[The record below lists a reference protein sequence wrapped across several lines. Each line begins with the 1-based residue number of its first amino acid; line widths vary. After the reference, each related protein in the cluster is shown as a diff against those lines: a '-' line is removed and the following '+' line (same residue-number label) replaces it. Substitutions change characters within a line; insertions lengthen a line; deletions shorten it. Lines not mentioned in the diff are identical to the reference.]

1 MEKETLKVNKSI
13 IRITGIFESDGIVAT
28 ERKLKDA
35 GYKDEIID
43 NQQFHKNYWYPEF
56 RDIFFRKENKE
67 TAARILVN
75 DCNEKVTFIRRNKDR
90 EVIKNTQ
97 AIIKS
102 KEVYLF
108 PNGLHFFSISFDTTG
123 MSLLNISDLTF
134 SSRDFTAELE
144 GYKEKEWVKWVE
156 NEVIAG
162 IKIYS
167 TWDQKTIPVDEYSGS
182 KFKLYTVVDL
192 EPNDSINQQVIDELL
207 YDVGC
212 VAKIGSAGGKE
223 YFSPSESYYNLL
235 LEDKISAFNNYA
247 MLPLFDT
254 FTTVGFGILSN
265 DFSHITY
272 NETYITYNETYFRI
286 YLFNLF
292 IKYNLYRYN
301 SDMRLDSVKTRNQ
314 FEKFLNNYNIS
325 TISYNFLPNLIFEK
339 HRKSML
345 VEEELAKFEERIN
358 RISQSI
364 QEDQQNRM
372 NTLLGIVGLVTSI
385 GSVEPAI
392 ELLESGRESLEFE
405 MAPFYTMVVF
415 LVIIVSIPVLS
426 YLFPEKK
433 KQLMRK
439 LKRK

>member
-1 MEKETLKVNKSI
+1 MDKQSLKVNNSI
-13 IRITGIFESDGIVAT
+13 IRISGIFESDLNSVT
-28 ERKLKDA
+28 DRKFKEA
-35 GYKDEIID
+35 GYIDETIND
-43 NQQFHKNYWYPEF
+43 QQFHKNYWYPEF

-67 TAARILVN
+67 TAARILVKS
-75 DCNEKVTFIRRNKDR
+75 CNEKVTFLRRNQEK
-90 EVIKNTQ
+90 EVVKKTQ
-97 AIIKS
+97 TTINS

-108 PNGLHFFSISFDTTG
+108 PNGLHFFSISFDTSG
-123 MSLLNISDLTF
+123 LSLVDISDLTF
-134 SSRDFTAELE
+134 SIRNFTAELE
-144 GYKEKEWVKWVE
+144 GYKESEWVKWVE

-182 KFKLYTVVDL
+182 KFKLYSVVDL

-207 YDVGC
+207 YDIGC

-235 LEDKISAFNNYA
+235 LKDKISAFNNYA

-265 DFSHITY
+265 DFSH
-272 NETYITYNETYFRI
+272 ITYNETYFRI

-372 NTLLGIVGLVTSI
+372 NTLIGIVGLFTSI
-385 GSVEPAI
+385 GSVDPAI
-392 ELLESGRESLEFE
+392 ALLENARETIALQ
-405 MAPFYTMVVF
+405 MAPFYT
-415 LVIIVSIPVLS
+415 LVILLLIIIAIPVLS

-433 KQLMRK
+433 KQLTKKWKQRGNSK
-439 LKRK
+439 

>member
-13 IRITGIFESDGIVAT
+13 IRITGIFESDGIGAT

-75 DCNEKVTFIRRNKDR
+75 DCNEKVTFIRRKRDR
-90 EVIKNTQ
+90 EVIKKIQ
-97 AIIKS
+97 AIINS

-123 MSLLNISDLTF
+123 FSLLDISDLTF

-144 GYKEKEWVKWVE
+144 GYKEKDWVKWVE

-162 IKIYS
+162 IKIYA

-192 EPNDSINQQVIDELL
+192 EPNDDINQQVIDELL

-212 VAKIGSAGGKE
+212 VAKIGSAGSNLE
-223 YFSPSESYYNLL
+223 YSPSESYFQLL
-235 LEDKISAFNNYA
+235 LDDKISAFNNYA

-254 FTTVGFGILSN
+254 FTTLGKSVLSN
-265 DFSHITY
+265 DYSVVTY
-272 NETYITYNETYFRI
+272 NQTYFRI

-301 SDMRLDSVKTRNQ
+301 SAMRLDSVKTRNE
-314 FEKFLNNYNIS
+314 FERFLNNYNIS

-345 VEEELAKFEERIN
+345 VEEELVKFEERIN

-372 NTLLGIVGLVTSI
+372 NTLLGIVGLFTSI

-392 ELLESGRESLEFE
+392 ELLESARESFEFE
-405 MAPFYTMVVF
+405 MAPFYTLVVL

>member
-1 MEKETLKVNKSI
+1 MDKQSLKVNNSI
-13 IRITGIFESDGIVAT
+13 IRISGIFESDLNST
-28 ERKLKDA
+28 SERKFKEA
-35 GYKDEIID
+35 GYIDETIKD
-43 NQQFHKNYWYPEF
+43 QQFHKNYWYPEF

-67 TAARILVN
+67 TAARILVKS
-75 DCNEKVTFIRRNKDR
+75 CNEKVTFLRRNHEK
-90 EVIKNTQ
+90 EVVKKTQ
-97 AIIKS
+97 TTINS

-123 MSLLNISDLTF
+123 LSLVDISDLTF
-134 SSRDFTAELE
+134 SIRNFTAELE
-144 GYKEKEWVKWVE
+144 GYKESEWVKWVE

-182 KFKLYTVVDL
+182 KFKLYSVVDL

-207 YDVGC
+207 YDIGC

-235 LEDKISAFNNYA
+235 LKYKISAFNNYA

-265 DFSHITY
+265 DFSH
-272 NETYITYNETYFRI
+272 ITYNETYFRI

-372 NTLLGIVGLVTSI
+372 NTLIGIVGLFTSI
-385 GSVEPAI
+385 GSVDPAI
-392 ELLESGRESLEFE
+392 ALLENARETIALQ
-405 MAPFYTMVVF
+405 MAPFYT
-415 LVIIVSIPVLS
+415 LVILLLIIIAIPVLS

-433 KQLMRK
+433 KQLTKKWKQRGNSK
-439 LKRK
+439 

>member
-1 MEKETLKVNKSI
+1 MIKETLKVNQSI
-13 IRITGIFESDGIVAT
+13 IRITGIFETDSLKST
-28 ERKLKDA
+28 ERRFINSGYTQEVIKD
-35 GYKDEIID
+35 
-43 NQQFHKNYWYPEF
+43 QQFHKNYWYPEF

-67 TAARILVN
+67 TAACILVRS
-75 DCNEKVTFIRRNKDR
+75 CNEKVTFLRRNK
-90 EVIKNTQ
+90 EKENVKKTQ
-97 AIIKS
+97 ATIKS

-123 MSLLNISDLTF
+123 LNLVDISDLTF
-134 SSRDFTAELE
+134 FTRDFNAELE

-156 NEVIAG
+156 NEVING

-167 TWDQKTIPVDEYSGS
+167 NWNEKSIPVDEYSGS

-192 EPNDSINQQVIDELL
+192 EPNELISQQVIDELL
-207 YDVGC
+207 YDIGS
-212 VAKIGSAGGKE
+212 VAQIGSANGNK
-223 YFSPSESYYNLL
+223 YFSPSDSYFNLL
-235 LEDKISAFNNYA
+235 LEGKISAFNNYS

-254 FTTVGFGILSN
+254 FTTVGQSLLN
-265 DFSHITY
+265 
-272 NETYITYNETYFRI
+272 NEFALLTFNQTYFRI

-292 IKYNLYRYN
+292 IKYNLHRYN
-301 SDMRLDSVKTRNQ
+301 NDMRLDSVKTRNE
-314 FEKFLNNYNIS
+314 FESFLNNYNIS
-325 TISYNFLPNLIFEK
+325 TISYNFLPNLIFDK

-345 VEEELAKFEERIN
+345 VEEELVKFEVRIN

-372 NTLLGIVGLVTSI
+372 NTLIGIVGLFTSI

-392 ELLESGRESLEFE
+392 DLLENAREYLQIE
-405 MAPFYTMVVF
+405 MGLFYT
-415 LVIIVSIPVLS
+415 LVIVSALVITIPILS

-439 LKRK
+439 WKRK

>member
-1 MEKETLKVNKSI
+1 MDKQSLKVNNSI
-13 IRITGIFESDGIVAT
+13 IRISGIFESDLNST
-28 ERKLKDA
+28 SERKFKEA
-35 GYKDEIID
+35 GYIDETIKD
-43 NQQFHKNYWYPEF
+43 QQFHKNYWYPEF

-67 TAARILVN
+67 TAARILVKS
-75 DCNEKVTFIRRNKDR
+75 CNEKVTFLRRNHEK
-90 EVIKNTQ
+90 EVVKKTQ
-97 AIIKS
+97 TTINS

-123 MSLLNISDLTF
+123 LSLVDISDLTF
-134 SSRDFTAELE
+134 SIRNFTAELE
-144 GYKEKEWVKWVE
+144 GYKESEWVKWVE

-182 KFKLYTVVDL
+182 KFKLYSVVDL

-207 YDVGC
+207 YDIGC

-235 LEDKISAFNNYA
+235 LKDKISAFNNYA

-265 DFSHITY
+265 DFSH
-272 NETYITYNETYFRI
+272 ITYNETYFRI

-372 NTLLGIVGLVTSI
+372 NTLIGIVGLFTSI
-385 GSVEPAI
+385 GSVDPAI
-392 ELLESGRESLEFE
+392 ALLENARETIALQ
-405 MAPFYTMVVF
+405 MAPFYT
-415 LVIIVSIPVLS
+415 LVILLLIIIAIPVLS

-433 KQLMRK
+433 KQLTKKWKQRGNSK
-439 LKRK
+439 

>member
-1 MEKETLKVNKSI
+1 MDKQSLKVNNSI
-13 IRITGIFESDGIVAT
+13 IRISGIFESDLNSAT
-28 ERKLKDA
+28 DRKFKEA
-35 GYKDEIID
+35 GYIDETIKD
-43 NQQFHKNYWYPEF
+43 QQFHKNYWYPEF

-67 TAARILVN
+67 TAARILVKS
-75 DCNEKVTFIRRNKDR
+75 CNEKVTFLRRNHEK
-90 EVIKNTQ
+90 EVVKKTQ
-97 AIIKS
+97 TTINS

-123 MSLLNISDLTF
+123 LSLVDISDLTL
-134 SSRDFTAELE
+134 SIRNFTAELE
-144 GYKEKEWVKWVE
+144 GYKESEWVKWVE

-182 KFKLYTVVDL
+182 KFKLYSVVDL

-207 YDVGC
+207 YDIGC

-235 LEDKISAFNNYA
+235 LKDKISAFNNYA

-265 DFSHITY
+265 DFSH
-272 NETYITYNETYFRI
+272 ITYNETYFRI

-372 NTLLGIVGLVTSI
+372 NTLIGIVGLFTSI
-385 GSVEPAI
+385 GSVDPAI
-392 ELLESGRESLEFE
+392 ALLENARETIALQ
-405 MAPFYTMVVF
+405 MAPFYT
-415 LVIIVSIPVLS
+415 LVILLLIIIAIPVLS

-433 KQLMRK
+433 KQLKKKWKQRGNSK
-439 LKRK
+439 

>member
-1 MEKETLKVNKSI
+1 MDKQSLKVNNSI
-13 IRITGIFESDGIVAT
+13 IRISGIFESDLNSVT
-28 ERKLKDA
+28 DRKFKEA
-35 GYKDEIID
+35 GYIDETIKD
-43 NQQFHKNYWYPEF
+43 QQFHKNYWYPEF

-67 TAARILVN
+67 TAARILVKS
-75 DCNEKVTFIRRNKDR
+75 CNEKVTFLRRNQEK
-90 EVIKNTQ
+90 EVVKKTQ
-97 AIIKS
+97 TTINS

-108 PNGLHFFSISFDTTG
+108 PNGLHFFSISFDTSG
-123 MSLLNISDLTF
+123 LSLVDISDLTF
-134 SSRDFTAELE
+134 SIRNFTAELE
-144 GYKEKEWVKWVE
+144 GYKESEWVKWVE

-182 KFKLYTVVDL
+182 KFKLYSVVDL

-207 YDVGC
+207 YDIGC

-235 LEDKISAFNNYA
+235 LKDKISAFNNYA

-265 DFSHITY
+265 DFSH
-272 NETYITYNETYFRI
+272 ITYNETYFRI

-372 NTLLGIVGLVTSI
+372 NTLIGIVGLFTSI
-385 GSVEPAI
+385 GSVDPAI
-392 ELLESGRESLEFE
+392 ALLENARETIALQ
-405 MAPFYTMVVF
+405 MAPFYT
-415 LVIIVSIPVLS
+415 LVILLLIIIAIPVLS

-433 KQLMRK
+433 KQLTKKWKQRGNSK
-439 LKRK
+439 

>member
-1 MEKETLKVNKSI
+1 MDKQSLKVNNSI
-13 IRITGIFESDGIVAT
+13 IRISGIFESDLNST
-28 ERKLKDA
+28 SERKFKEA
-35 GYKDEIID
+35 GYIDETIKD
-43 NQQFHKNYWYPEF
+43 QQFHKNYWYPEF

-67 TAARILVN
+67 TAARILVKS
-75 DCNEKVTFIRRNKDR
+75 CNEKVTFLRRNQEK
-90 EVIKNTQ
+90 EVVKKTQ
-97 AIIKS
+97 TTINS

-108 PNGLHFFSISFDTTG
+108 PNGLHFFSISFDTSG
-123 MSLLNISDLTF
+123 LSLVDISDLTF
-134 SSRDFTAELE
+134 SIRNFTAELE
-144 GYKEKEWVKWVE
+144 GYKESEWVKWVE

-207 YDVGC
+207 YDIGC
-212 VAKIGSAGGKE
+212 VAQIGSAGGKKH
-223 YFSPSESYYNLL
+223 YSPSESYYNLL
-235 LEDKISAFNNYA
+235 LKDKISAFNNYA

-254 FTTVGFGILSN
+254 FTTVGFGILSY
-265 DFSHITY
+265 DFTH
-272 NETYITYNETYFRI
+272 ITYNETYFRI

-372 NTLLGIVGLVTSI
+372 NTLIGIVGLFTSI
-385 GSVEPAI
+385 GSVDPAI
-392 ELLESGRESLEFE
+392 ALLENARETIALQ
-405 MAPFYTMVVF
+405 MAPFYT
-415 LVIIVSIPVLS
+415 LVILLLIIIAIPVLS

-433 KQLMRK
+433 KQLTKKWRQK
-439 LKRK
+439 KISK

>member
-1 MEKETLKVNKSI
+1 MDKQSLKVNNSI
-13 IRITGIFESDGIVAT
+13 IRISGIFESDLNST
-28 ERKLKDA
+28 SERKFKEA
-35 GYKDEIID
+35 GYIDETIKD
-43 NQQFHKNYWYPEF
+43 QQFHKNYWYPEF

-67 TAARILVN
+67 TAARILVKS
-75 DCNEKVTFIRRNKDR
+75 CNEKVTFLRRNQEK
-90 EVIKNTQ
+90 EVVKKTQ
-97 AIIKS
+97 TTINS

-108 PNGLHFFSISFDTTG
+108 PNGLHFFSISFDTSG
-123 MSLLNISDLTF
+123 LSLVDISDLTF
-134 SSRDFTAELE
+134 SIRNFTAELE
-144 GYKEKEWVKWVE
+144 GYKESEWVKWVE

-182 KFKLYTVVDL
+182 KFKLYSVVDL

-207 YDVGC
+207 YDIGC
-212 VAKIGSAGGKE
+212 VAQIGSAGGKKH
-223 YFSPSESYYNLL
+223 YSPSESYYNLL
-235 LEDKISAFNNYA
+235 LKDKISAFNNYA

-254 FTTVGFGILSN
+254 FTTVGFGILSY
-265 DFSHITY
+265 DFTH
-272 NETYITYNETYFRI
+272 ITYNETYFRI

-372 NTLLGIVGLVTSI
+372 NTLIGIVGLFTSI
-385 GSVEPAI
+385 GSVDPAI
-392 ELLESGRESLEFE
+392 ALLENARETIALQ
-405 MAPFYTMVVF
+405 MAPFYT
-415 LVIIVSIPVLS
+415 LVILLLIIIAIPVLS

-433 KQLMRK
+433 KQLTKKWKQRGNSK
-439 LKRK
+439 

>member
-1 MEKETLKVNKSI
+1 MDKQSLKVNNSI
-13 IRITGIFESDGIVAT
+13 IRISGIFESDLNSAS
-28 ERKLKDA
+28 ERKFKEA
-35 GYKDEIID
+35 GYIDETIKD
-43 NQQFHKNYWYPEF
+43 QQFHKNYWYPEF

-67 TAARILVN
+67 TAARILVKS
-75 DCNEKVTFIRRNKDR
+75 CNEKVTFLRRNHEK
-90 EVIKNTQ
+90 EVVKKTQ
-97 AIIKS
+97 TTINS

-108 PNGLHFFSISFDTTG
+108 PNGLHFFSISFDTSG
-123 MSLLNISDLTF
+123 LSLVDISDLTF
-134 SSRDFTAELE
+134 SIRNFTAELE
-144 GYKEKEWVKWVE
+144 GYKESEWVKWVE

-182 KFKLYTVVDL
+182 KFKLYSVVDL

-207 YDVGC
+207 YDIGC

-235 LEDKISAFNNYA
+235 LKDKISAFNNYA

-265 DFSHITY
+265 DFSH
-272 NETYITYNETYFRI
+272 ITYNETYFRI

-372 NTLLGIVGLVTSI
+372 NTLIGIVGLFTSI

-392 ELLESGRESLEFE
+392 ALLENARETIALQME
-405 MAPFYTMVVF
+405 PFYT
-415 LVIIVSIPVLS
+415 LVILLLIIIALPILM

-433 KQLMRK
+433 KQLTKKWKQRINSK
-439 LKRK
+439 

>member
-1 MEKETLKVNKSI
+1 MDKQSLKVNNSI
-13 IRITGIFESDGIVAT
+13 IRISGIFESDLNSAS
-28 ERKLKDA
+28 ERKFKEA
-35 GYKDEIID
+35 GYIDETIKD
-43 NQQFHKNYWYPEF
+43 QQFHKNYWYPEF

-67 TAARILVN
+67 TAARILVKS
-75 DCNEKVTFIRRNKDR
+75 CNEKVTFLRRNHEK
-90 EVIKNTQ
+90 EVVKKTQ
-97 AIIKS
+97 TTINS

-123 MSLLNISDLTF
+123 LSLVDISDLTL
-134 SSRDFTAELE
+134 SIRNFTAELE
-144 GYKEKEWVKWVE
+144 GYKESEWVKWVE

-182 KFKLYTVVDL
+182 KFKLYSVVDL

-207 YDVGC
+207 YDIGC

-235 LEDKISAFNNYA
+235 LKDKISAFNNYA

-265 DFSHITY
+265 DFSH
-272 NETYITYNETYFRI
+272 ITYNETYFRI

-372 NTLLGIVGLVTSI
+372 NTLIGIVGLFTSI

-392 ELLESGRESLEFE
+392 ALLENARETIALQME
-405 MAPFYTMVVF
+405 PFYT
-415 LVIIVSIPVLS
+415 LVILLLIIIALPILM

-433 KQLMRK
+433 KQLTKKWKQRRNSK
-439 LKRK
+439 

>member
-1 MEKETLKVNKSI
+1 MDKQSLKVNNSI
-13 IRITGIFESDGIVAT
+13 IRISGIFESDLNSAS
-28 ERKLKDA
+28 ERKFKEA
-35 GYKDEIID
+35 GYIDETIKD
-43 NQQFHKNYWYPEF
+43 QQFHKNYWYPEF

-67 TAARILVN
+67 TAARILVKS
-75 DCNEKVTFIRRNKDR
+75 CNEKVTFLRRNHEK
-90 EVIKNTQ
+90 EVVKKTQ
-97 AIIKS
+97 TTINN

-123 MSLLNISDLTF
+123 LSLVDISDLTL
-134 SSRDFTAELE
+134 SIRNFTAELE
-144 GYKEKEWVKWVE
+144 GYKESEWVKWVE

-182 KFKLYTVVDL
+182 KFKLYSVVDL

-207 YDVGC
+207 YDIGC

-235 LEDKISAFNNYA
+235 LKDKISAFNNYA

-272 NETYITYNETYFRI
+272 NETYFRI

-301 SDMRLDSVKTRNQ
+301 SDMHLDSVKTRNQ

-372 NTLLGIVGLVTSI
+372 NTLIGIVGLFTSI

-392 ELLESGRESLEFE
+392 ALLENARETIALQME
-405 MAPFYTMVVF
+405 PFYT
-415 LVIIVSIPVLS
+415 LVILLLIIIALPILM

-433 KQLMRK
+433 KQLTKKWKQRINSK
-439 LKRK
+439 

>member
-13 IRITGIFESDGIVAT
+13 IRITGIFESDGIGAT

-75 DCNEKVTFIRRNKDR
+75 DCNEIVTFLRRNQEK
-90 EVIKNTQ
+90 EIVKKTQ
-97 AIIKS
+97 ATINS

-108 PNGLHFFSISFDTTG
+108 PNGLHFFSISFDTTEL
-123 MSLLNISDLTF
+123 SLVDISDLTF
-134 SSRDFTAELE
+134 FTRDFNAELE
-144 GYKEKEWVKWVE
+144 DYKEKEWVKWVE
-156 NEVIAG
+156 NEVING

-167 TWDQKTIPVDEYSGS
+167 NWNEKSIPVDEYSGS

-192 EPNDSINQQVIDELL
+192 EPNELISQQVIDELL
-207 YDVGC
+207 YDIGS
-212 VAKIGSAGGKE
+212 VAQIGSANGNK
-223 YFSPSESYYNLL
+223 YFSPSDSYFNLL
-235 LEDKISAFNNYA
+235 LEGKISAFNNYS

-254 FTTVGFGILSN
+254 FTTVGQSLLN
-265 DFSHITY
+265 
-272 NETYITYNETYFRI
+272 NEFDLLRFNQTYFRI

-301 SDMRLDSVKTRNQ
+301 SAMSLDSVKTRNE
-314 FEKFLNNYNIS
+314 FERFLNNYNIS

-345 VEEELAKFEERIN
+345 VEEELVKFEERIN

-372 NTLLGIVGLVTSI
+372 NTLLGIVGLFTSI

-392 ELLESGRESLEFE
+392 ELLESARESFEFE
-405 MAPFYTMVVF
+405 MAPFYTLVVL